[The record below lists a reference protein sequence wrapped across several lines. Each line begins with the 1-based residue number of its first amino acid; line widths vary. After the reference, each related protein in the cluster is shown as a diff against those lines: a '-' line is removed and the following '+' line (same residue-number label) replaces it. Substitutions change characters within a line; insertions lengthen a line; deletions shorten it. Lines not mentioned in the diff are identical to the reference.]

1 MNDKPFPSFKILI
14 VDDEEAWLRSMEVTL
29 AMSGGINN
37 IIRCQDSRQVM
48 DILGGEDVGLVL
60 LDLNMPYISGEKL
73 LPQII
78 EQYPEVAVVIISGMN
93 QVETAVSC
101 MDAGAFYFFVKTV
114 DEQRLVKGL
123 RNAIAMLE
131 LQRENLEIKNRFLS
145 NQLEF
150 PENFK
155 KVITQNKRMRSIFQ
169 YIEAIAKGS
178 RPVLISGE
186 SGVGK
191 EMFAKAFHLATG
203 VTGELVTVN
212 AAGLDDNVFADTLFG
227 HIKGA
232 FTGAEDN
239 RKGLVERAQD
249 GTLFLDEIG
258 DLSHASQIK
267 LLRLLQENEYY
278 PLGSDRS
285 LRTNARIIVATNHDL
300 NAKQLS
306 GEFRK
311 DLYYRLRAH
320 LIQIPPLRER
330 KDDLPL
336 LLDYFLEEAATDF
349 KKKKPTAPQQ
359 LLTLLGSYHFP
370 GNVREL
376 KSMVY
381 DAVGVHQT
389 KILSMDV
396 FKKNMDF
403 SQVPGFNLATNS
415 ADEELESPFNPHAP
429 LPPLNM
435 IEQALVEE
443 ALVRS
448 EGNQSI
454 ASKLLGIS
462 QPALSKRLK
471 KLRRRNEGNI

>member
-37 IIRCQDSRQVM
+37 IIRCQDSRKVM
-48 DILGGEDVGLVL
+48 EILGREDIGLIL

-78 EQYPEVAVVIISGMN
+78 EQYPDVAVVIISGMN

-114 DEQRLVKGL
+114 EEQRLVKGL
-123 RNAIAMLE
+123 LNAITMLE

-145 NQLEF
+145 NTLEF
-150 PENFK
+150 PEHFEK
-155 KVITQNKRMRSIFQ
+155 IITQNKIMRSIFQ

-178 RPVLISGE
+178 RPVLITGE

-191 EMFAKAFHLATG
+191 EVFAKAFHQATG

-300 NAKQLS
+300 KAKQLS

-320 LIQIPPLRER
+320 LIHIPPLRER
-330 KDDLPL
+330 KDDIPF
-336 LLDYFLEEAATDF
+336 LLDYFLEEAAKDF
-349 KKKKPTAPQQ
+349 KKNKPTAPKQ
-359 LLTLLGSYHFP
+359 LSTLLGSYHFP

-403 SQVPGFNLATNS
+403 SQLPGCSQATNS
-415 ADEELESPFNPHAP
+415 IDEETVSPFNPHTP

-443 ALVRS
+443 ALART

-471 KLRRRNEGNI
+471 KMRLRNENHI